1 MLFRAFMVDWVNICR
16 ILRSYIIPHY
26 YVLSRMKPGTLLLVL
41 LMLTLVALP
50 LAPYSDSDR
59 SGVPDQSTARSG
71 GGHAY
76 RYGAGSAG
84 IVNNGMMQERGNRPM
99 PQVPR
104 HGQER
109 SPACQVQRE
118 LQRDP
123 FDWNAPVRRVLLRGY
138 RRLSGKN
145 ILEHEKRQLIYSTI
159 LMNPGIDV
167 PMLASLTGINL
178 HTLRY
183 HIAYLDRMKK
193 IVCIEQGGG
202 YHFFEN
208 HGRYGHADQQ
218 QILFRKCPTSNNII
232 TLVGANPGIT
242 RGELADQLGLAGP
255 SVTRW
260 MHRLIAQGMVSE
272 VREGRFARYYPP
284 LCQV

>member
-1 MLFRAFMVDWVNICR
+1 
-16 ILRSYIIPHY
+16 
-26 YVLSRMKPGTLLLVL
+26 MKTGTFVLVL

-50 LAPYSDSDR
+50 LAPYSDSLTQ
-59 SGVPDQSTARSG
+59 GNADQSTVRG
-71 GGHAY
+71 GMGHAY
-76 RYGAGSAG
+76 RYGAGFAG
-84 IVNNGMMQERGNRPM
+84 IGNNGMMQERGNGPM
-99 PQVPR
+99 PPAAR

-123 FDWNAPVRRVLLRGY
+123 FDWNAPVRRVMLRGY

-183 HIAYLDRMKK
+183 HLAYLDRMHK
-193 IVCIEQGGG
+193 IACIEQGGG

-218 QILFRKCPTSNNII
+218 HILFQKYPTTNNII
-232 TLVGANPGIT
+232 TLVGGNPGIT
-242 RGELADQLGLAGP
+242 RGEIAEHLGLAGP

-260 MHRLIAQGMVSE
+260 MHRLIAEGMVTE
-272 VREGRFARYYPP
+272 VREGRFARFYPA
-284 LCQV
+284 LSHASRTGSDEVVCGSQ

>member
-1 MLFRAFMVDWVNICR
+1 
-16 ILRSYIIPHY
+16 
-26 YVLSRMKPGTLLLVL
+26 MKPGTFVLVL

-50 LAPYSDSDR
+50 LAPYSDSTNP
-59 SGVPDQSTARSG
+59 GIADQSTVRG
-71 GGHAY
+71 GMGHAY
-76 RYGAGSAG
+76 RYGAGPAG
-84 IVNNGMMQERGNRPM
+84 IGNNGMMQERGNGPM
-99 PQVPR
+99 PQAAR
-104 HGQER
+104 NGQER

-123 FDWNAPVRRVLLRGY
+123 FDWNAPVRRLMLRGY

-183 HIAYLDRMKK
+183 HIAYLDRMHK
-193 IVCIEQGGG
+193 IACIEQGGG

-208 HGRYGHADQQ
+208 HGRYDHADQQ
-218 QILFRKCPTSNNII
+218 QILFQKYPTTNSII
-232 TLVGANPGIT
+232 SLVGANPGIT
-242 RGELADQLGLAGP
+242 RGEIADNLGLAGP

-260 MHRLIAQGMVSE
+260 MHRLIAEGMVTE
-272 VREGRFARYYPP
+272 VREGRFARYYPA
-284 LCQV
+284 LCQVCGTESNEIVCESR

>member
-1 MLFRAFMVDWVNICR
+1 
-16 ILRSYIIPHY
+16 
-26 YVLSRMKPGTLLLVL
+26 MKTGTFVLVL

-50 LAPYSDSDR
+50 LAPYSDSTNTATA
-59 SGVPDQSTARSG
+59 DQSTVSG
-71 GGHAY
+71 GRGHAY
-76 RYGAGSAG
+76 RYGAGSAEIG
-84 IVNNGMMQERGNRPM
+84 NNGMRQERGNGPM
-99 PQVPR
+99 PPAAR

-109 SPACQVQRE
+109 SPASQVQRE

-123 FDWNAPVRRVLLRGY
+123 FDWNAPVRRVMLRGY

-145 ILEHEKRQLIYSTI
+145 ILDHEKRQLIYSTI

-183 HIAYLDRMKK
+183 HIAYLDRMHK
-193 IVCIEQGGG
+193 ITCIEQGGG

-208 HGRYGHADQQ
+208 HGRYGHSDQQ
-218 QILFRKCPTSNNII
+218 HILFQKYPTTNSII
-232 TLVGANPGIT
+232 TLIGTSPGIT
-242 RGELADQLGLAGP
+242 RGEIADHLGLAGP

-260 MHRLIAQGMVSE
+260 MHRLIAEGMVTE
-272 VREGRFARYYPP
+272 VREGRFARYYPA
-284 LCQV
+284 LCEV

>member
-1 MLFRAFMVDWVNICR
+1 
-16 ILRSYIIPHY
+16 
-26 YVLSRMKPGTLLLVL
+26 MKTGILVL
-41 LMLTLVALP
+41 ALFMLTLVALP
-50 LAPYSDSDR
+50 LAPYSDSTR
-59 SGVPDQSTARSG
+59 LGITDQSAVRG
-71 GGHAY
+71 GVGHAY
-76 RYGAGSAG
+76 RYGAGSEG
-84 IVNNGMMQERGNRPM
+84 SGNNGMMQERGNGPM
-99 PQVPR
+99 PPAAR

-123 FDWNAPVRRVLLRGY
+123 FDWNAPVRRVMLRGY

-145 ILEHEKRQLIYSTI
+145 ILDHEKRQLIYSTI
-159 LMNPGIDV
+159 LMNPGIDI

-183 HIAYLDRMKK
+183 HIAYLDRMHK
-193 IVCIEQGGG
+193 IACIEQGGG

-218 QILFRKCPTSNNII
+218 QILFQKYPTTNNII

-242 RGELADQLGLAGP
+242 RGEIADHLGLAGP

-260 MHRLIAQGMVSE
+260 MHRLIAEGMVTE
-272 VREGRFARYYPP
+272 VREGRYARYYPA
-284 LCQV
+284 LCQVSRTESDELVCESQ